1 VYRITVL
8 KNMKTKVDRVINI
21 TETVQ
26 TEVDFPRY
34 TMDDLFYYKY
44 YSFDHCISVSVCGG
58 YASIAVD
65 YKNKGRYLFDKE
77 IREDEFN
84 RVMVEALA
92 MLMPELQL
100 TQETI

>member
-1 VYRITVL
+1 
-8 KNMKTKVDRVINI
+8 MKTKVNRTIEI
-21 TETVQ
+21 IETVE
-26 TEVDFPRY
+26 TEVEFPKYTRDDF
-34 TMDDLFYYKY
+34 FYYKH

-84 RVMVEALA
+84 RVMVKALA